1 MKAEEEGEGEANMI
15 LSAIPPRGE
24 RVLARAAT
32 SSTESTRRRGR
43 ECWRRETN
51 FFNTKAGGVK
61 VSALSPVHKARQQQR
76 RRVIPRVS
84 AQDRGEE
91 NLESILNTIRGA
103 EALDQDPDFYTLLGI
118 EVGSAPEVIKQAY
131 RERARVC
138 HPDIAG
144 EEGHEACVYLNDAYA
159 TLMDDDLRASYNF
172 SRGQFEADFTAL
184 KEVMIASEFV
194 EALSRVPYTGDPLSK
209 CVEPGHFACK
219 ITNEEQLTKSVFVDE
234 ISCIGCRNCAN
245 IAPGVFRMESN
256 HGRARVAVQWANEE
270 EDIQD
275 AIDSCPADCIHWV
288 PREQLAPLEYTI
300 QHVCKERLNVG
311 LMRAGQ
317 GQHRLVDI
325 FRKTAE
331 FIRAVNPNMDE
342 D

>member
-1 MKAEEEGEGEANMI
+1 MI
-15 LSAIPPRGE
+15 LAIPPRGE
-24 RVLARAAT
+24 RVLAGAAT
-32 SSTESTRRRGR
+32 SSAEPPRRRRGR
-43 ECWRRETN
+43 GG
-51 FFNTKAGGVK
+51 AGVK
-61 VSALSPVHKARQQQR
+61 ATATSGGHKQQQQRSLLQR

-84 AQDRGEE
+84 AQDQGQGAE
-91 NLESILNTIRGA
+91 NLENILNTIRGA

-118 EVGSAPEVIKQAY
+118 EVGSAPDVIKQAY

-138 HPDIAG
+138 HPDVAG
-144 EEGHEACVYLNDAYA
+144 EDGHEACVYLNDAYA

-172 SRGQFEADFTAL
+172 SRGQFEADYEAL
-184 KEVMIASEFV
+184 RDVMVSSEFV
-194 EALSRVPYTGDPLSK
+194 EALSKVPYTGDPLSK
-209 CVEPGHFACK
+209 SVEPGHFACK
-219 ITNEEQLTKSVFVDE
+219 ITREDQLNKSVFVDE

-256 HGRARVAVQWANEE
+256 HGRARVAVQWVNDE

-275 AIDSCPADCIHWV
+275 AIDSCPTDCIHWV
-288 PREQLAPLEYTI
+288 PKEQLAPLEYTI

-325 FRKTAE
+325 FRKTAD
-331 FIRAVNPNMDE
+331 FMKAINPNVD